1 MKTIYCGKCRCEQE
15 YHIVE
20 NVNYEM
26 EYENILIK
34 YVGKKA
40 VCTHCGEELFV
51 EEVEKYNQIAFEE
64 AYKQQ
69 LEIINT
75 GQIDEILK
83 KYNIKKRPLSLLLG
97 WGETTLSRYYQ
108 DYIPSSK
115 NSKVLK
121 TILKSPEEYYKYLLS
136 NSDKIT
142 SAAYKKTKE
151 ETEKLLGIDENTVSV
166 KDENI
171 INVSNYIAK
180 QIEVTPLGLQK
191 LLYYIQVFF
200 LGFYKKAAFSSKCS
214 AWEHGPVFGKVYY
227 EYKQFKSNVI
237 EISDKNEVVL
247 EESLKEVVD
256 NVIKYFGIYSAKTLE
271 WFTHSESPW
280 FDAYVI
286 GNRNINKSELRK
298 FGELIIKENQ
308 INSVDEIYKYSL
320 LKHKKYIDDMKTN

>member
-1 MKTIYCGKCRCEQE
+1 MKTIYCGKCQCEQE
-15 YHIVE
+15 YHIIE

-26 EYENILIK
+26 EYENTLIK

-40 VCTHCGEELFV
+40 ICLNCGEELFV
-51 EEVEKYNQIAFEE
+51 EEVEEYNQKAFEE

-69 LEIINT
+69 LEIIST

-83 KYNIKKRPLSLLLG
+83 KYDIKKRPLSLLLG

-108 DYIPSSK
+108 DYVPSSK
-115 NSKVLK
+115 NSKILK
-121 TILKSPEEYYKYLLS
+121 SILKSPEEYYKYLLA

-171 INVSNYIAK
+171 INVSNYIVK

-191 LLYYIQVFF
+191 LLYYIQVFY
-200 LGFYKKAAFSSKCS
+200 LGFHGKLAFTSKCS

-227 EYKQFKSNVI
+227 EYKHFKSNVI
-237 EISDKNEVVL
+237 EINDKKEVVL
-247 EESLKEVVD
+247 EECLKEVVD
-256 NVIKYFGIYSAKTLE
+256 NVIKYFGIYNAKTLE
-271 WFTHSESPW
+271 WFTHNESPW
-280 FDAYVI
+280 LDAYVL
-286 GNRNINKSELRK
+286 GNGNIKKSELRK
-298 FGELIIKENQ
+298 FAESIIKEND
-308 INSVDEIYKYSL
+308 INSVSEIGKYSL
-320 LKHKKYIDDMKTN
+320 KKQHKYFEDMTK